1 MDPSRQDAAVRK
13 AAFDFLEAE
22 TARHGEVL
30 PRQLLADGFEWEGQ
44 RVPLVSAQGIFKPKV
59 LPEIPLT
66 ITTSPKSPYA
76 DSFADSHRLL
86 YRYRGTD
93 PRHRDNVGLR
103 EAMHR
108 GTPLIYFV
116 GLTPGRY
123 LAIWPVLIVGDDPS
137 DLCFTVVADS
147 PEDTVLDRLTRGSEH
162 EIRDSGDEARRSY
175 ITSTV
180 RRRLH
185 QHSFRER
192 VLRAYQERCAL
203 CRLRHWELLDA
214 SHIIPD
220 SDPLGEPDVTNGL
233 ALCKIHHAAFDAN
246 FLGIRPDDY
255 RIEIRKDVLDEQDG
269 PMLRHGLQGMHGQ
282 KLHLP
287 RTAKDR
293 PAKESLEYR
302 YELFMERQT

>member
-1 MDPSRQDAAVRK
+1 MDPGRQDTAVRK
-13 AAFDFLEAE
+13 AAFDFLEE
-22 TARHGEVL
+22 QTACYGEVL
-30 PRQLLADGFEWEGQ
+30 SRKLLAAGFQWEGQ

-59 LPEIPLT
+59 IPEIPLT
-66 ITTSPKSPYA
+66 ITTSPNSPYA
-76 DSFADSHRLL
+76 DSFADEHRLL

-108 GTPLIYFV
+108 GIPLIYFI
-116 GLTPGRY
+116 GLAPGRY
-123 LAIWPVLIVGDDPS
+123 LAVWPVLVIADNPS
-137 DLCFTVVADS
+137 ELYFTVVADS
-147 PEDTVLDRLTRGSEH
+147 PADTVVDRLARGADT
-162 EIRDSGDEARRSY
+162 EIQESGNMARRAY

-192 VLRAYQERCAL
+192 VLRAYHERCAL

-220 SDPLGEPDVTNGL
+220 SDPLGEPDVRNGL
-233 ALCKIHHAAFDAN
+233 ALCKIHHAAFDAD

-255 RIEIRKDVLDEQDG
+255 RIEIRQDVLDEEDG

-282 KLHLP
+282 PIHLP
-287 RTAKDR
+287 RSARHR
-293 PAKESLEYR
+293 PARESLEYR
-302 YELFMERQT
+302 YERFRRH